1 LQQDKRGRFVCPTLP
16 KILTR
21 FQADLLVSSS
31 DLLDN
36 IHSANKEKNMLGE
49 KLMKLRRKQ
58 GYSQQDVALLLGVSR
73 QTISNWES
81 DQGAPSL
88 DKAAE
93 LATLYKIKLNDLVS
107 DDIEVVIVDDDSQDQ
122 ESNLH
127 VLESLIGKTCYIG
140 FSLDKVSKHLV
151 TINEL
156 DWFTNNKASIL
167 DASSDWIKVEYQR
180 IKDTNLFKKEA
191 IIQLIETSAI
201 SGFTIVEEHA

>member
-1 LQQDKRGRFVCPTLP
+1 
-16 KILTR
+16 
-21 FQADLLVSSS
+21 
-31 DLLDN
+31 
-36 IHSANKEKNMLGE
+36 MLGE